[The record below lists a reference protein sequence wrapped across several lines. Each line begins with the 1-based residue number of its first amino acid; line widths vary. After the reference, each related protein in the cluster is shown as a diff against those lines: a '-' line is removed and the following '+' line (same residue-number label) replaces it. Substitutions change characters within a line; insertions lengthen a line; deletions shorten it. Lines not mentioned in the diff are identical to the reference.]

1 MIAVD
6 GVSRLSSLRKLE
18 RVDDDDDDDDDD
30 ASAVTD
36 SSVDVDD
43 AMLSF
48 F

>member
-1 MIAVD
+1 MIA
-6 GVSRLSSLRKLE
+6 GISRGSLSSLRKLE